1 MSKDCSLLFVVVVVI
16 HKSGRPHKRFLL
28 LFNWKSERGF
38 SLNAKLALNVVSNR
52 SIYWRQDFAIQCI
65 DLLTVSRPCLRA
77 PQAVVLYRSKLV
89 SFIQSRSRF
98 SNNLLYV
105 SSLSVDS
112 THMRRVPLL
121 LHVFF
126 FHLLSLI
133 HTCGTQ
139 PCPLWCQKWHLTD
152 SSPRLMIKSPAKCWL
167 WQLLFS
173 RMLKTVFSTSRRFFC
188 VSCSSTGFKDEKWRS
203 SMSSKNIHLQPV
215 VCMGFKFMFQLG
227 FFLCL
232 CRKLEAGPAL
242 QSL

>member
-28 LFNWKSERGF
+28 LFNWKSDRGF

-52 SIYWRQDFAIQCI
+52 SIYWRQDFPIQCI
-65 DLLTVSRPCLRA
+65 DLLTVSRPCFRA
-77 PQAVVLYRSKLV
+77 PQAVVLFCSKLV
-89 SFIQSRSRF
+89 SFIQSRPRF

-121 LHVFF
+121 LHFF
-126 FHLLSLI
+126 FFIYSVLYTLVEPSRALCDVKNGISLI
-133 HTCGTQ
+133 PLPGWWSKAQ
-139 PCPLWCQKWHLTD
+139 PSVGCDNFVL
-152 SSPRLMIKSPAKCWL
+152 
-167 WQLLFS
+167 S
-173 RMLKTVFSTSRRFFC
+173 RTLKTVFSTSRRFFC
-188 VSCSSTGFKDEKWRS
+188 VSCSSTGFKDEKCRS

-232 CRKLEAGPAL
+232 CRKLQAGPAL